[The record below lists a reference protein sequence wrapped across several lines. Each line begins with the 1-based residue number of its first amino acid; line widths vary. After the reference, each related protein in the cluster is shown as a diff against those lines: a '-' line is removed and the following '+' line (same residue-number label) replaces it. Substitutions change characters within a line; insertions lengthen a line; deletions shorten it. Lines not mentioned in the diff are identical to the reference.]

1 MAFTAT
7 LYASLIIFILGLV
20 YRIGTWLHRE
30 TGFSHKTS
38 ATSQRIYCALTGI
51 ITVIFSTR
59 ILKLLRAFIL
69 DVLLQKRTLQ
79 ESLWRWVM
87 HMLIFWGFILLLFMH
102 ALGQIVTDALFSNY
116 LSTLNPYFFLR
127 DLFGLMVLAG
137 IIMAVIRRCFFKVP
151 RLKTNGMDIYAI
163 VIVAV
168 IILSGFLLAAMKIS
182 SESEFS
188 SMVEEY
194 AGLQG
199 EQALALES
207 YWVHDQGLVSG
218 RVSGPFDDQVLEQGK
233 QLHQSYCAYCHAPAQ
248 SAFTSY
254 SFSKIMSPAA
264 VPLDRAGFVDIFWYI
279 HFLSCFFGLA
289 YLPFSKMLHI
299 FSTPVSLLAN
309 AVMDEEK
316 SKPENIASR
325 QVMELDA
332 CTHCGTC
339 SLYCSAMMGYEAK
352 QNPYILPSE
361 KLRPLKALASG
372 RKLDNAEEK
381 AIVEGIY
388 LCTNCDRCTVVCPSG
403 INLRHL
409 WLNARESLIQQR
421 PSEPLILSQL
431 SFFRGLNRKRIPG
444 EVYRVPIEKTQKSAR
459 GKFEPLLD
467 SRAPIALNQNAKSK
481 YGSLISETTFSYC
494 FGCQNCTTVCPVVEN
509 YESPQ
514 DKVDLLPHQIMS
526 SLGLGLT
533 ETAMGARM
541 IWDCVTCYQCQEH
554 CPQNVRVT
562 DILYEL
568 KYMAVESMAQ
578 ESEQDYKAGG
588 SIKS

>member
-1 MAFTAT
+1 M
-7 LYASLIIFILGLV
+7 
-20 YRIGTWLHRE
+20 
-30 TGFSHKTS
+30 
-38 ATSQRIYCALTGI
+38 
-51 ITVIFSTR
+51 
-59 ILKLLRAFIL
+59 
-69 DVLLQKRTLQ
+69 
-79 ESLWRWVM
+79 RWAM

-102 ALGQIVTDALFSNY
+102 AMGQIITAPIFNNY
-116 LSTLNPYFFLR
+116 ESTLNPYFFLR
-127 DLFGLMVLAG
+127 DFFGAIVLAG
-137 IIMAVIRRCFFKVP
+137 IIIAVVRRFVLKVP

-168 IILSGFLLAAMKIS
+168 IILSGFCLAAMKIT
-182 SESEFS
+182 SETEYTN
-188 SMVEEY
+188 MVDEY

-199 EQALALES
+199 EQARALES
-207 YWVHDQGLVSG
+207 YWVYEQGLVSS
-218 RVSGPFDDQVLEQGK
+218 RVAGPFEDEVLEQGK

-254 SFSKIMSPAA
+254 SVSKIISPVAT
-264 VPLDRAGFVDIFWYI
+264 PLDRAGFVQIFWYI
-279 HFLSCFFGLA
+279 HFLSCFLALA

-299 FSTPVSLLAN
+299 FSTPISLLAN
-309 AVMDEEK
+309 AVMDEED
-316 SKPENIASR
+316 SKPENIATR

-352 QNPYILPSE
+352 ANPYILPSE

-403 INLRHL
+403 INLRQL
-409 WLNARESLIQQR
+409 WINAREKLIQKG

-431 SFFRGLNRKRIPG
+431 SFARGLNRKRIPK
-444 EVYRVPIEKTQKSAR
+444 EIYSIPIEKAER
-459 GKFEPLLD
+459 AVREKFEPLLA
-467 SRAPIALNQNAKSK
+467 SESPIELDQAAHGGGLP
-481 YGSLISETTFSYC
+481 LISGTTFSYC

-509 YESPQ
+509 YENPQ
-514 DKVDLLPHQIMS
+514 DKVDLLPHQIMC

-568 KYMAVESMAQ
+568 KQIAVESAAL
-578 ESEQDYKAGG
+578 EAENDNKAGG
-588 SIKS
+588 SIRS